1 MGHRFR
7 SEEGSSL
14 IEIVMSAMVLGIIA
28 VGVMSGFDVSA
39 RNSGDAKHKAAAAN
53 IAENE
58 LERMRSLRISE
69 LTAMTGT
76 AQTVSQNGVSYT
88 RSAKAE
94 WVSQPAT
101 GSICEVAG
109 PPTYLKLTVSVSW
122 PGKSTKPVTVSSLL
136 APGARGTLST
146 QGALVIRITDIN
158 GNGVAGVPV
167 TVGGGV
173 PSGSTD
179 SNGCV
184 SWSPITAATYNMSF
198 SKAGYV
204 TTDGSSSV
212 AESISVTGQE
222 VTQRSYTYSQ
232 GGTISG
238 TFYSVRSGQNIAS
251 SPTRVAIAHPSRATQ
266 YFNVTSGSFNAT
278 VPPDA
283 QPYTVYAGNCAAARP
298 PVAYETNATVG
309 PGANASVNV
318 RMPAI
323 DAVTRIQGTNVNGTV
338 KVTDVCGTVYTRSTT
353 AASGGKLADPGFPYS
368 SSGLSVCGQINYN
381 GENWLNWAVV
391 PSNGNYRKTN
401 SVTNSNFTSA
411 TATTFDF
418 GWTWFIITV
427 FLDSGWSKASC

>member
-1 MGHRFR
+1 MVRR
-7 SEEGSSL
+7 LQSETGSTL

-58 LERMRSLRISE
+58 IERMRSLRISE

-76 AQTVSQNGVSYT
+76 PQTVSQNGVSYT
-88 RSAKAE
+88 RTAKAE

-109 PPTYLKLTVSVSW
+109 PPTYLRLSVSVSW
-122 PGKSTKPVTVSSLL
+122 PGRSSNPVSVTSLL

-173 PSGSTD
+173 PAGSTD

-184 SWSPITAATYNMSF
+184 SWSPITAATYDMSF
-198 SKAGYV
+198 SKAGYM
-204 TTDGSSSV
+204 TTDGSASV
-212 AESISVTGQE
+212 AESISVAGQE

-232 GGTISG
+232 SGTISG
-238 TFYSVRSGQNIAS
+238 TFYSYNRGTNVQSF
-251 SPTRVAIAHPSRATQ
+251 PTRVALAHPSRATQ
-266 YFNVTSGSFNAT
+266 YFVVTGGAFSVT

-283 QPYTVYAGNCAAARP
+283 QAYTVYAGNCANARP
-298 PVAYETNATVG
+298 PVSFETNATVG
-309 PGANASVNV
+309 PGATVSGLQV
-318 RMPAI
+318 RMPAL
-323 DAVTRIQGTNVNGTV
+323 DAQTSIEGDTVNGVVT
-338 KVTDVCGTVYTRSTT
+338 VTDVCGQTYSRATST
-353 AASGGKLADPGFPYS
+353 SIGGRMTDPGIPYS
-368 SSGLSVCGQINYN
+368 SSNLAVCGQV
-381 GENWLNWAVV
+381 AVTG
-391 PSNGNYRKTN
+391 SGFFGLSSGNYRKRVNIPNTDFAN
-401 SVTNSNFTSA
+401 SGADDGDFNL
-411 TATTFDF
+411 TASGFIFVQPGNGF
-418 GWTWFIITV
+418 G
-427 FLDSGWSKASC
+427 DGSCP

>member
-1 MGHRFR
+1 
-7 SEEGSSL
+7 
-14 IEIVMSAMVLGIIA
+14 MSAMVLGIIA

-58 LERMRSLRISE
+58 IERMRSLRISE

-76 AQTVSQNGVSYT
+76 PQTVSQNGVSYT
-88 RSAKAE
+88 RTAKAE

-109 PPTYLKLTVSVSW
+109 PPTYLRLSVSVSW
-122 PGKSTKPVTVSSLL
+122 PGRSSNPVSVTSLL

-173 PSGSTD
+173 PAGSTD

-184 SWSPITAATYNMSF
+184 SWSPITAATYDMSF
-198 SKAGYV
+198 SKAGYM
-204 TTDGSSSV
+204 TTDGSASV
-212 AESISVTGQE
+212 AESISVAGQE

-238 TFYSVRSGQNIAS
+238 TFSSTRSAVSVPS

-266 YFNVTSGSFNAT
+266 YFNVTSGSFNVS

-309 PGANASVNV
+309 PGANVSVNV
-318 RMPAI
+318 RMPAL
-323 DAVTRIQGTNVNGTV
+323 DVVTQVRGANANGTV
-338 KVTDVCGTVYTRSTT
+338 KVTDVCGTVYSRPTT

-368 SSGLSVCGQINYN
+368 ASSISVCTNVYYG
-381 GENWLNWAVV
+381 GGGVGA
-391 PSNGNYRKTN
+391 GNYKFTGSSTN
-401 SVTNSNFTSA
+401 GFPGATSVTRNFDYYSYS
-411 TATTFDF
+411 DW
-418 GWTWFIITV
+418 GWCPLYVPWCTYYAP
-427 FLDSGWSKASC
+427 DSGWSSGTC